1 LKDWVL
7 FGHLDIGYLYFNM
20 NKDITKSLLFLII
33 PISLL
38 VILKVVDNQSGFFTQ
53 FAGKIYSTLL
63 P

>member
-1 LKDWVL
+1 
-7 FGHLDIGYLYFNM
+7 M